1 MKSKMDETF
10 WKEVKGQWITKPES
24 QPQEEIPFDGIDFE
38 EAVQAVLQG
47 IVLTAGVPEK
57 IEMEEKE
64 PEQTEPEETAP
75 EEPER
80 RTAPMLDQERF
91 DRLMEKRTLM
101 DYAEASKV
109 LRACELPEKMD
120 RVYYE
125 LEQKMAMLQEAIKKF
140 EGIYEPD
147 MEMFYEYY
155 IPETLQLA
163 ATYLEYLNMGVK
175 RQIAEETEK
184 EVMESGQKLLMAVG
198 DKIEEICKYASMEI
212 KAKAKALESMM
223 SQDGYVDL
231 DFRIK

>member
-24 QPQEEIPFDGIDFE
+24 QQQEEIPFDGIDFE
-38 EAVQAVLQG
+38 EAVQSALQG

-57 IEMEEKE
+57 MEMEEKE
-64 PEQTEPEETAP
+64 PEQTELEETAP
-75 EEPER
+75 EEPEQR
-80 RTAPMLDQERF
+80 MAPMLDQERF

-120 RVYYE
+120 QVYYE

-175 RQIAEETEK
+175 RHIAEETEK
-184 EVMESGQKLLMAVG
+184 EVMESAKKLLMAVG

>member
-1 MKSKMDETF
+1 MKNKIDETF
-10 WKEVKGQWITKPES
+10 WKEVKGQWITKSEAL
-24 QPQEEIPFDGIDFE
+24 QQEEIPFDSIDFE
-38 EAVQAVLQG
+38 EAVQSALQG
-47 IVLTAGVPEK
+47 TVLPAGVSEK
-57 IEMEEKE
+57 METEEKE
-64 PEQTEPEETAP
+64 SEETAP
-75 EEPER
+75 AEPQKR
-80 RTAPMLDQERF
+80 SAPALDQERF
-91 DRLMEKRTLM
+91 DALMEKRTLM

-184 EVMESGQKLLMAVG
+184 EVMESAKKLLMAVG

-231 DFRIK
+231 NFRIN